1 MQAARGNTPVTR
13 TTGAHSAD
21 HEGGWVAYGTGPL
34 DRGPRGCRADGVVPF
49 LPACGESLV
58 GVGDKT
64 RRRDRE
70 GGWLD
75 VVAERL
81 DEIRTRETGPFG
93 RVAERVHNTAQY
105 ARHLPR
111 ERKKVNVREREQGKR
126 SGRSRKKNA
135 DVPASTF
142 ATNTRRWATSDCGPS
157 CPSPIPR
164 PRIDSRIGH
173 SCT

>member
-21 HEGGWVAYGTGPL
+21 HEGGWVAYGIGPL

-49 LPACGESLV
+49 LTACGASLV

-64 RRRDRE
+64 RRDRE

-75 VVAERL
+75 LLAERL

-93 RVAERVHNTAQY
+93 RVAERDHNTVQY
-105 ARHLPR
+105 AKASAA
-111 ERKKVNVREREQGKR
+111 RKMFREREQGKR

-135 DVPASTF
+135 EVPASTF